1 MNFRRS
7 QQQGWTQRRITNNV
21 SFELFSFVSES
32 KFSYLSHFTKE
43 KKIYI
48 YIHREREKEGER
60 IIHGRVDMEFLFSC
74 STRHLTR
81 LLRSLVC
88 YRVKHSTRNSIS
100 TRPCIIL
107 SPSFSL
113 SLCIYIYIFFS
124 FVKWDK

>member
-1 MNFRRS
+1 MSLLNYSPLYPKVNFL
-7 QQQGWTQRRITNNV
+7 T
-21 SFELFSFVSES
+21 
-32 KFSYLSHFTKE
+32 YLILQ
-43 KKIYI
+43 KKKYI
-48 YIHREREKEGER
+48 YIHRQREKEGER
-60 IIHGRVDMEFLFSC
+60 IIYGQVDMEFLFSC

-113 SLCIYIYIFFS
+113 SLSMYIYIYIFFLL
-124 FVKWDK
+124 